1 MVLALSWPPRPPTPH
16 PPQSKKCFKEAN
28 TVDRGTKF
36 IIRDTVQHM
45 GEHTDKQFIYLSQK
59 QDRNT
64 YSEKKGMGILSDE
77 EEHSKEVI
85 FIFIFK
91 GFHFP
96 S

>member
-1 MVLALSWPPRPPTPH
+1 ML
-16 PPQSKKCFKEAN
+16 
-28 TVDRGTKF
+28 
-36 IIRDTVQHM
+36 HM

-64 YSEKKGMGILSDE
+64 YSEKKGMGILSGE
-77 EEHSKEVI
+77 EKHSKEMI
-85 FIFIFK
+85 FFLFFFK

>member
-1 MVLALSWPPRPPTPH
+1 
-16 PPQSKKCFKEAN
+16 
-28 TVDRGTKF
+28 
-36 IIRDTVQHM
+36 M

-64 YSEKKGMGILSDE
+64 YSEKKGMGILSGE